1 MTTQNSI
8 RLKRAS
14 GILMHPS
21 SLPSRYG
28 IGGFGK
34 SAYEFVDFLAKAG
47 QKYWQML
54 PLGHTSY
61 GDSPYQTYSVIAGNP
76 YFIDLELLSNEGLLT
91 KEELEDSITD
101 NNLRVNYKELSHKR
115 YKVLWKAYE
124 RARENPEIKK
134 KMSEFKKENSDWI
147 IDYSFFMAL
156 RNYFDKPLWEWEK
169 PIKIRKED
177 AMEKYSNLL
186 KEEISFY
193 IFLQTFF
200 FDQWHKL
207 KTYANS
213 KGIEII
219 GDIPIYPSP
228 DSADVWVN
236 PQLFKVDENLCA
248 TQIAGV
254 PPDYYSATGQVWGN
268 PVYDWKKHEEEGF
281 KWWILRIKHTMFF
294 ADVIRIDHF
303 RGFQDFWSIPAG
315 EKTAINGKWVEGPR
329 MKLFTAIKNSLG
341 DIPIIA
347 EDLGIITEDVK
358 EFLKLT
364 GYPGM
369 RVMIFGMYE
378 EDNNIHLPH
387 NYPKN
392 CVAYTSTHDSE
403 TFAQMVLEE
412 LMPNDKNF
420 ALDYINASE
429 QEPIGISAIRAIYAS
444 PAVLSIVPIQD
455 VLSMKSEGR
464 MNIPSTVGEHNWSWR
479 LKEGLL
485 TDELANK
492 LHKLAKTYKRNL

>member
-1 MTTQNSI
+1 MTTKNSI
-8 RLKRAS
+8 RLNRAS

-21 SLPSRYG
+21 SLPSPYG

-61 GDSPYQTYSVIAGNP
+61 GDSPYQTYSVVAGNP
-76 YFIDLELLSNEGLLT
+76 YFIDLELLANEGLLT
-91 KEELEDSITD
+91 KEELDNSIVD
-101 NNLRVNYKELSHKR
+101 NNSRVNYKELSRKR
-115 YKVLWKAYE
+115 YEILRKAYK
-124 RARENPEIKK
+124 RAIENPEIQNKINK
-134 KMSEFKKENSDWI
+134 FKEENLEWI
-147 IDYSFFMAL
+147 TDYAFFMAL
-156 RNYFDKPLWEWEK
+156 RDYFDKPLWEWEN
-169 PIKIRKED
+169 PIKTRKQE
-177 AMEKYSNLL
+177 AMNKYSKLL
-186 KEEISFY
+186 EEEISFY

-200 FDQWHKL
+200 FEQWHKL

-228 DSADVWVN
+228 DSVDIWVN

-248 TQIAGV
+248 TEIAGV
-254 PPDYYSATGQVWGN
+254 PPDYYSETGQVWGN

-281 KWWILRIKHTMFF
+281 KWWILRVKHTMVF

-329 MKLFTAIKNSLG
+329 MKLFTAIKNALG

-369 RVMIFGMYE
+369 RVMIFGLYE

-387 NYPKN
+387 NYPEN

-429 QEPIGISAIRAIYAS
+429 KEPIGISAIRAIYAS

-479 LKEGLL
+479 LQEGLL

-492 LHKLAKTYKRNL
+492 LYKLAKTYKRNL